1 MKYKKIWFSLLVG
14 SSVLCAG
21 PNGPVDTGDMALQA
35 TGDIH
40 ITGTQTVA
48 EEGKCS
54 YNEYIITGTITGTDD
69 DTGKGEDIVQFVLW
83 DDGVLKD
90 EANVTVDVGETIPI
104 NVVLSFKGLYGT
116 GAPGVGVGAPEIDG
130 GYIDPF
136 YPKDVNGSCPRNGIT
151 KCWVTPHII
160 RAGGRVTFNAEII
173 GKAKIVALYNGNNP
187 VKIGKRLVRL
197 TDPDGD
203 NIYSATY
210 RIPKST
216 LPTGPWLF
224 DYKVRAVGN
233 WKGDDWCPGIRVRH

>member
-1 MKYKKIWFSLLVG
+1 MKHKKICFSLLLG
-14 SSVLCAG
+14 SSVLWAG

-35 TGDIH
+35 TGEIH

-54 YNEYIITGTITGTDD
+54 YNEYVITGTITGTDD
-69 DTGKGEDIVQFVLW
+69 DTGKGEDLVQFVLW

-116 GAPGVGVGAPEIDG
+116 GAPGVGVGAPEIEG

-151 KCWVTPHII
+151 KCWVTPHIT

-187 VKIGKRLVRL
+187 VKIGKRLVKL

-203 NIYSATY
+203 NIYSVTY